1 LITVPQSVQA
11 NNSDTFKVGI
21 PVQVAQGGHDAPT
34 GEASGHAAEA
44 GHAEATHASVG
55 HGGGH
60 AGPVRHDKLG
70 EHVAEWYSVMG
81 FLIALGIIVFA
92 RMRMGKLD
100 VRRPSR
106 GQLLIEQSVASITHF
121 AKASIGPGGE
131 RFAPF
136 VGVVFAFVL
145 FSNLCG
151 VLPMYW
157 LPTGEGMAPAWSFTP
172 APTANISVTF
182 ALGFIVFILFN
193 VEGIRAN
200 GVIGHLKHFAG
211 PMPALAPLIFP
222 IELIGAL
229 VRPVSLAMRL
239 FGNVFGEET
248 VIAVLISMAAVLTSG
263 IVPFQVPM
271 LAFGVFGSVVQA
283 GVFAILTCSY
293 IALSIG
299 DHGDHSHEA
308 HGEHSAA
315 HAH

>member
-1 LITVPQSVQA
+1 M
-11 NNSDTFKVGI
+11 

-60 AGPVRHDKLG
+60 TGPVRHDKLG

-106 GQLLIEQSVASITHF
+106 GKLLIEQSVASITHF
-121 AKASIGPGGE
+121 SKASIGPGGE

-200 GVIGHLKHFAG
+200 GVMGHLKHFAG

>member
-1 LITVPQSVQA
+1 M
-11 NNSDTFKVGI
+11 
-21 PVQVAQGGHDAPT
+21 PVQVAQGGHDAPA
-34 GEASGHAAEA
+34 GEASGHSE
-44 GHAEATHASVG
+44 GTHASVG

-60 AGPVRHDKLG
+60 SGPVRHDKLG

-81 FLIALGIIVFA
+81 FLIALTMIVFA
-92 RMRMGKLD
+92 RVRMGKLD
-100 VRRPSR
+100 VRRPSK
-106 GQLLIEQSVASITHF
+106 GQLLIEQAVASITHF
-121 AKASIGPGGE
+121 SKVSIGPGGE

-136 VGVVFAFVL
+136 VGVVFGFVL
-145 FSNLCG
+145 LSNLCG

-157 LPTGEGMAPAWSFTP
+157 LPTGEGLAPAWSFTP

-182 ALGFIVFILFN
+182 ALGLVVFVMFN
-193 VEGIRAN
+193 YEGIKAN
-200 GVIGHLKHFAG
+200 GVVGHLKHFAG

-222 IELIGAL
+222 IEFIGAL
-229 VRPVSLAMRL
+229 VRPLSLAMRL

-263 IVPFQVPM
+263 IVPFQAPM
-271 LAFGVFGSVVQA
+271 LAFGVFGSIVQA

-299 DHGDHSHEA
+299 DHGDHGHEG
-308 HGEHSAA
+308 HGEHGAA

>member
-1 LITVPQSVQA
+1 M
-11 NNSDTFKVGI
+11 

-121 AKASIGPGGE
+121 SKASIGPGGE

-200 GVIGHLKHFAG
+200 GVMGHLKHFAG

-248 VIAVLISMAAVLTSG
+248 VIAVLSSMAAVLTSG

>member
-1 LITVPQSVQA
+1 M
-11 NNSDTFKVGI
+11 
-21 PVQVAQGGHDAPT
+21 PVQVAQGGHEAPA
-34 GEASGHAAEA
+34 GEASGHEGAGA
-44 GHAEATHASVG
+44 GHAEGTHAAVG

-81 FLIALGIIVFA
+81 FLIALTLIIFA
-92 RMRMGKLD
+92 RVRMGKLD

-106 GQLLIEQSVASITHF
+106 GQLLIEQAVASITHF
-121 AKASIGPGGE
+121 SKASIGHGGE

-145 FSNLCG
+145 LSNLCG

-182 ALGFIVFILFN
+182 ALGLIVFVMFN
-193 VEGIRAN
+193 YEGIKAN

-229 VRPVSLAMRL
+229 VRPLSLAMRL

-263 IVPFQVPM
+263 IVPFQAPM
-271 LAFGVFGSVVQA
+271 LAFGVFGSIVQA

-299 DHGDHSHEA
+299 DHGDHGHEG
-308 HGEHSAA
+308 HGEHGAA

>member
-1 LITVPQSVQA
+1 MPQSVQA
-11 NNSDTFKVGI
+11 NNAEIFKVGM
-21 PVQVAQGGHDAPT
+21 PVLVAQGGHDTPA

-44 GHAEATHASVG
+44 GHAEGTHATVG

-81 FLIALGIIVFA
+81 FIIALAIIVFA
-92 RMRMGKLD
+92 RVRMGKLD
-100 VRRPSR
+100 VRRPSK
-106 GQLLIEQSVASITHF
+106 GQLLIEQAVASITHF
-121 AKASIGPGGE
+121 CKASIGHGGE

-136 VGVVFAFVL
+136 VGVVFSFVL
-145 FSNLCG
+145 LSNLCG

-157 LPTGEGMAPAWSFTP
+157 VPTGAGMTPAWSFTP

-182 ALGFIVFILFN
+182 ALGLIVFVLFN
-193 VEGIRAN
+193 AEGIRAN
-200 GVIGHLKHFAG
+200 GLVGHLKHFAG

-229 VRPVSLAMRL
+229 VRLLSLAMRL

-248 VIAVLISMAAVLTSG
+248 VIAVLISMAAMLTSG
-263 IVPFQVPM
+263 LVPFQVPM
-271 LAFGVFGSVVQA
+271 LAFGVFGSIVQA

-299 DHGDHSHEA
+299 DHGDHGRAE
-308 HGEHSAA
+308 HGEHGAA

>member
-1 LITVPQSVQA
+1 M
-11 NNSDTFKVGI
+11 
-21 PVQVAQGGHDAPT
+21 PVQVAQGGHEAPA
-34 GEASGHAAEA
+34 GESSGHGAAE
-44 GHAEATHASVG
+44 GSHDEGTHAAVG
-55 HGGGH
+55 HVGGH

-81 FLIALGIIVFA
+81 FLIALTLIVFA
-92 RMRMGKLD
+92 RVRMGKLD
-100 VRRPSR
+100 VRRPSK
-106 GQLLIEQSVASITHF
+106 GQLLIEQAVASITHF
-121 AKASIGPGGE
+121 SKASIGHGGE

-145 FSNLCG
+145 LSNLCG

-182 ALGFIVFILFN
+182 ALGLIVFVMFN
-193 VEGIRAN
+193 YEGIKAN
-200 GVIGHLKHFAG
+200 GVDGHLKHFAG
-211 PMPALAPLIFP
+211 PMPVLAPLIFP

-229 VRPVSLAMRL
+229 VRPMSLAMRL

-248 VIAVLISMAAVLTSG
+248 VIAVLISMAALLTSG
-263 IVPFQVPM
+263 IVPFQAPM

-299 DHGDHSHEA
+299 DHGDHSHQG
-308 HGEHSAA
+308 HGEHGAA

>member
-1 LITVPQSVQA
+1 M
-11 NNSDTFKVGI
+11 
-21 PVQVAQGGHDAPT
+21 PVQVAQGGHDAPA
-34 GEASGHAAEA
+34 GETSGHAAEA
-44 GHAEATHASVG
+44 GHTEGPPASVG

-81 FLIALGIIVFA
+81 FIIALAIIVFA
-92 RMRMGKLD
+92 RVRMGKLD
-100 VRRPSR
+100 VRRPSK
-106 GQLLIEQSVASITHF
+106 GQLLIEQAVASITHF
-121 AKASIGPGGE
+121 CKASIGHGGE

-136 VGVVFAFVL
+136 VGVVFSFVL
-145 FSNLCG
+145 LSNLCG

-157 LPTGEGMAPAWSFTP
+157 VPTGAGMTPAWSFTP

-182 ALGFIVFILFN
+182 ALGLIVFVLFN
-193 VEGIRAN
+193 AEGIRAN
-200 GVIGHLKHFAG
+200 GLVGHLKHFAG

-229 VRPVSLAMRL
+229 VRPLSLAMRL

-263 IVPFQVPM
+263 IVPFQAPM
-271 LAFGVFGSVVQA
+271 LAFGVFGSIVQA

-299 DHGDHSHEA
+299 DHGDHGRAE
-308 HGEHSAA
+308 HGEHGAA

>member
-1 LITVPQSVQA
+1 MPQQIHPDNIDGA
-11 NNSDTFKVGI
+11 IKVGT
-21 PVQVAQGGHDAPT
+21 PVQVAQGGHDAPS
-34 GEASGHAAEA
+34 GESSGHAAGES
-44 GHAEATHASVG
+44 GQGETHASVG

-60 AGPVRHDKLG
+60 SGPVRHDKLG
-70 EHVAEWYSVMG
+70 EHVAGWYSGMAFV
-81 FLIALGIIVFA
+81 IALVVIIFS

-100 VRRPSR
+100 VRRPTR
-106 GQLLIEQSVASITHF
+106 GQLLIEQGVASITHF
-121 AKASIGPGGE
+121 TKASIGHGGE

-145 FSNLCG
+145 LSNLCG

-157 LPTGEGMAPAWSFTP
+157 LPTGEGMTPAWSFTP

-182 ALGFIVFILFN
+182 ALGLIVFVLFN
-193 VEGIRAN
+193 AEGIRAN

-229 VRPVSLAMRL
+229 VRPLSLAMRL

-248 VIAVLISMAAVLTSG
+248 VIAVLISMAAMLTSG
-263 IVPFQVPM
+263 LVPFQVPM
-271 LAFGVFGSVVQA
+271 LAFGVFGSIVQA

-299 DHGDHSHEA
+299 DHGDHGHSG
-308 HGEHSAA
+308 HGEHGAA

>member
-11 NNSDTFKVGI
+11 NNSDTFKVGM

-60 AGPVRHDKLG
+60 TGPVRHDKLG

-106 GQLLIEQSVASITHF
+106 GKLLIEQSVASITHF
-121 AKASIGPGGE
+121 SKASIGPGGE

-200 GVIGHLKHFAG
+200 GVMGHLKHFAG

>member
-1 LITVPQSVQA
+1 M
-11 NNSDTFKVGI
+11 
-21 PVQVAQGGHDAPT
+21 PVQVAQGGHEAPA
-34 GEASGHAAEA
+34 GETSGHEGAGA
-44 GHAEATHASVG
+44 GHAEGAHASVG

-81 FLIALGIIVFA
+81 FLIALTLIVFA
-92 RMRMGKLD
+92 RVRMGKLD

-106 GQLLIEQSVASITHF
+106 GQLLIEQAVASITHF
-121 AKASIGPGGE
+121 SKASIGPGGE

-136 VGVVFAFVL
+136 IGVVFAFVL

-222 IELIGAL
+222 IEIIGAL

-308 HGEHSAA
+308 NGEHSAA

>member
-1 LITVPQSVQA
+1 MPQSVQA
-11 NNSDTFKVGI
+11 NNSDTFKVGM
-21 PVQVAQGGHDAPT
+21 PVQVAQGGHEAPA
-34 GEASGHAAEA
+34 GEASGHGAAEA
-44 GHAEATHASVG
+44 GHAEGTHASVG

-81 FLIALGIIVFA
+81 FLIALTLIVFA
-92 RMRMGKLD
+92 RVRMGKLD
-100 VRRPSR
+100 VRRPSK
-106 GQLLIEQSVASITHF
+106 GQLLIEQAVASITHF
-121 AKASIGPGGE
+121 SKASIGHGGE

-145 FSNLCG
+145 LSNLCG

-182 ALGFIVFILFN
+182 ALGLIVFVMFN
-193 VEGIRAN
+193 YEGIKAN

-229 VRPVSLAMRL
+229 VRPLSLAMRL

-263 IVPFQVPM
+263 IVPFQAPM
-271 LAFGVFGSVVQA
+271 LAFGVFGSIVQA

-299 DHGDHSHEA
+299 DHGDHGHEG
-308 HGEHSAA
+308 HGEHGAA

>member
-1 LITVPQSVQA
+1 M
-11 NNSDTFKVGI
+11 
-21 PVQVAQGGHDAPT
+21 PVQVAQGGHDAPA
-34 GEASGHAAEA
+34 GETSGHAAEA
-44 GHAEATHASVG
+44 GHAEGTHASVG

-81 FLIALGIIVFA
+81 FLIALAIIVFA
-92 RMRMGKLD
+92 RVRMGKLD
-100 VRRPSR
+100 VRRPSK
-106 GQLLIEQSVASITHF
+106 GQLLIEQAVASITHF
-121 AKASIGPGGE
+121 SKASIGPGGE

-157 LPTGEGMAPAWSFTP
+157 LPTGEGMAPA
-172 APTANISVTF
+172 
-182 ALGFIVFILFN
+182 
-193 VEGIRAN
+193 
-200 GVIGHLKHFAG
+200 
-211 PMPALAPLIFP
+211 LAPLIFP

-229 VRPVSLAMRL
+229 VRPLSLAMRL

-263 IVPFQVPM
+263 IVPFQAPM
-271 LAFGVFGSVVQA
+271 LAFGVFGSIVQA

-299 DHGDHSHEA
+299 DHGDHGHEG
-308 HGEHSAA
+308 HGEHGAA

>member
-1 LITVPQSVQA
+1 VPQSVQA
-11 NNSDTFKVGI
+11 NNSETKVGM
-21 PVQVAQGGHDAPT
+21 PVQVAQGGHDAPS
-34 GEASGHAAEA
+34 GGASGHAAGA

-81 FLIALGIIVFA
+81 FLIALAIIVFA

-121 AKASIGPGGE
+121 SKASIGPGGE

-136 VGVVFAFVL
+136 IGVVFAFVL

-157 LPTGEGMAPAWSFTP
+157 LPTGEGMSPAWSFTP

-200 GVIGHLKHFAG
+200 GVMGHLKHFAG

>member
-1 LITVPQSVQA
+1 
-11 NNSDTFKVGI
+11 
-21 PVQVAQGGHDAPT
+21 
-34 GEASGHAAEA
+34 
-44 GHAEATHASVG
+44 
-55 HGGGH
+55 
-60 AGPVRHDKLG
+60 
-70 EHVAEWYSVMG
+70 
-81 FLIALGIIVFA
+81 
-92 RMRMGKLD
+92 
-100 VRRPSR
+100 
-106 GQLLIEQSVASITHF
+106 
-121 AKASIGPGGE
+121 
-131 RFAPF
+131 
-136 VGVVFAFVL
+136 
-145 FSNLCG
+145 
-151 VLPMYW
+151 

-200 GVIGHLKHFAG
+200 GVMGHLKHFAG